1 MEDGHVGGG
10 GGLVQRGRG
19 LGERGREH
27 AVAEVGGVLRA
38 RHLCRDVLLIT
49 VRTAAA
55 LTAQAAVAGA
65 GLEAGLVTRL
75 HPGETHAAIR

>member
-1 MEDGHVGGG
+1 M
-10 GGLVQRGRG
+10 
-19 LGERGREH
+19 
-27 AVAEVGGVLRA
+27 AEVGGVLRA

-65 GLEAGLVTRL
+65 GLEAWLVTRL
-75 HPGETHAAIR
+75 HPGETHAAIMIMIMIMIMIIMRVMFNDIGIGRHRI